1 MEQKDAKKI
10 VSGYEE
16 HSIWNSIILHLL
28 PGIMG
33 GILYFATVHFVR
45 EQGFPS
51 VSALI
56 LAGALVI
63 TPIELGILLYQSR
76 KRNQKLFDGVLAYL
90 QPLPVWQYF
99 VWVTIIIISSGLII
113 TLFKPVTDYLGG
125 LFNWLPNEMILDMG
139 LSGEYS
145 KTVLIVTYGFILIYV
160 VMIVP
165 AVEEL
170 YFRGYLLPRMPSNLK
185 GWTPIIHSTLFALYH
200 TWTPWMFV
208 ARTVGVLPIIYS
220 VQHKRNLYI
229 GIIAHCILNSIGFFI
244 GVIFIINHF

>member
-1 MEQKDAKKI
+1 MEQKDTKKI

-16 HSIWNSIILHLL
+16 HSVWKSIVLHLL

-56 LAGALVI
+56 LAGALVV

-90 QPLPVWQYF
+90 QPLPFWQYF

-113 TLFKPVTDYLGG
+113 TLFKPVTDYLRGM
-125 LFNWLPNEMILDMG
+125 FDWLPNEMILDMG

-160 VMIVP
+160 VMIGPV
-165 AVEEL
+165 VEEL

-185 GWTPIIHSTLFALYH
+185 GLAPIIHSTLFALYH

-229 GIIAHCILNSIGFFI
+229 GIIAHCILNSIDFFI